1 MAMKIS
7 RACWDRNTRC
17 GLRRFIRSFGIVHN
31 ASLKLISL
39 QVALVS
45 SLLSTIVSNNSF
57 AAARFVGLVPT
68 SSMYWY
74 ISPLTSC
81 ITASYCGTTYT
92 CLGLFGCVQLTPC
105 TGTSSL
111 FLLASTLVHVARIER
126 CLLGAPVLPGFRP
139 SAHARWPSEI
149 PATRFHAHERRWPVR
164 LAQQWHQPAPAS
176 LRG

>member
-45 SLLSTIVSNNSF
+45 SLLRTIVSNNSL

-68 SSMYWY
+68 RSMYWY
-74 ISPLTSC
+74 ISP
-81 ITASYCGTTYT
+81 
-92 CLGLFGCVQLTPC
+92 
-105 TGTSSL
+105 
-111 FLLASTLVHVARIER
+111 FLLASTLGHVARIER

-139 SAHARWPSEI
+139 SAHARCPSEI